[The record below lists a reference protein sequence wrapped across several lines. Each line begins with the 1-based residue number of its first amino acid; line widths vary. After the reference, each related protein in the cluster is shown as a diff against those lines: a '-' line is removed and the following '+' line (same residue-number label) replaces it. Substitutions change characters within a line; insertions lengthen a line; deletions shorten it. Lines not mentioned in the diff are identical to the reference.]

1 MTNGY
6 IDIKNTDMMLIMG
19 GNPAENHPCGFKWAI
34 EAKKVRNAKMIVV
47 DPRFTRTAATADLF
61 LQIRAGADIA
71 FLGGMIRYAIENHR
85 LAKDYLVNYT
95 NAAFIVKEGFKLPED
110 GLYSGFNAATQ
121 VYDKSTWNYEQG
133 GNVGGS
139 AEAGAATGVVTA
151 DAAAPAGGAG
161 AAVPAA
167 ATASGPA
174 QAGAPAKAGAATP
187 AAAAGQPAAAA
198 AAKPAAASAAAPAA
212 AAKPAAAGA
221 ATPAVG
227 AAKPA
232 AAAPA
237 AAAGAPPPASL
248 PPNVAYDLSLTH
260 PRCVFQLLKRQYSRY
275 TPEMVE
281 RVTGI
286 PKDEF
291 LKAADLFTSVRKD
304 GDMKKVATIIYA
316 VGWTQHTF
324 GSQIIRTAAMLQL
337 MLGNVGR
344 AGGGVNALRGHS
356 NIQGATD
363 MAGIF
368 DNLPGY
374 LKVPIPADTDFAAY
388 AKRITPA
395 AAKPSEWD
403 SFNYWSNTPKFAVS
417 LLKSMY
423 GDAAK
428 KENDW
433 AFSYLPKVDRNYS
446 WTNIWDSMYKGSVK
460 GMFAFGMNGVAI
472 GPDSQKN
479 IEALAKADWLVVG
492 EIYPDE
498 TSEFWNAP
506 GTTAEDQKKINTTV
520 YRLPCAGFAEKD
532 GSMTNSSRWLQWKN
546 VALPPP
552 GQARLDQDILAQIF
566 LKVRELYKKE
576 GGKFP
581 DPILNLAWPYTDP
594 LHPALAEVAKEI
606 NGKALA
612 DLEDPKTKQQI
623 KASQQLPGF
632 AWLKDDGTT
641 ACGNWIYC
649 GSWTEAGSQ
658 VARRGTEDPSGL
670 GIYPNWG
677 WSWPANRRV
686 LYNRASCDS
695 AGKPWDPA
703 RRQVWWSEAA
713 QKWVGN
719 DVPDFKVDSNPKDH
733 MGPFIMNA
741 EGVGRLF
748 APLALFADGPFPEH
762 YEPIESP
769 VANAFHPEQSNNPVV
784 KKFTSAADKYAKT
797 GGEFNVICTTYRL
810 TEHYHYWT
818 KNNPMNVQLI
828 PEPFVEIPVELA
840 ADLGIKGGDKVKVT
854 SIRSDYVAKAFVTRR
869 IKPMTIDGKK
879 IYQIG
884 IPIHQ
889 GFRGIAEDEGEN
901 ARTLV
906 NRLSPTV
913 FDPNA
918 YTPEFKGFL
927 VKIEKA

>member
-6 IDIKNTDMMLIMG
+6 TDIKNTDMMLIMG

-34 EAKKVRNAKMIVV
+34 EAKRIRNAKMIVV
-47 DPRFTRTAATADLF
+47 DPRFTRTAATADMF

-71 FLGGMIRYAIENHR
+71 FLGGMVNYAIANNR

-95 NAAFIVKEGFKLPED
+95 NAAFIVKDGFKLPED
-110 GLYSGFNAATQ
+110 GLYSGFDPKTQ
-121 VYDKSTWNYEQG
+121 VYDKSTWNYEAG
-133 GNVGGS
+133 GNITGQAVP
-139 AEAGAATGVVTA
+139 AAVPGQ
-151 DAAAPAGGAG
+151 AAPAG
-161 AAVPAA
+161 
-167 ATASGPA
+167 
-174 QAGAPAKAGAATP
+174 QA
-187 AAAAGQPAAAA
+187 
-198 AAKPAAASAAAPAA
+198 
-212 AAKPAAAGA
+212 PAAAGA
-221 ATPAVG
+221 PNQTAPAPPPPAATRTATPGQGAG
-227 AAKPA
+227 SATTAGNAAKPGA
-232 AAAPA
+232 TGTGGGGEAPKGFYPTEA
-237 AAAGAPPPASL
+237 VVSGKGSAGAPPPTL
-248 PPNVAYDLSLTH
+248 PPNIAYDLSLTH

-286 PKDEF
+286 PRDQF
-291 LKAADLFTSVRKD
+291 LKAADLFTSVRTG

-324 GSQIIRTAAMLQL
+324 GSQIIRTAAILQL
-337 MLGNVGR
+337 LLGNVGR

-363 MAGIF
+363 MAGIY

-374 LKVPIPADTDFAAY
+374 LKVPAPADADFATY
-388 AKRITPA
+388 AKRTTPTS
-395 AAKPSEWD
+395 AKPTEWD
-403 SFNYWSNTPKFAVS
+403 SYNYWSNTPKFAVS
-417 LLKSMY
+417 LLKAMY
-423 GDAAK
+423 GDAAT

-433 AFSYLPKVDRNYS
+433 AFHYLPKVDRNYS
-446 WTNIWDSMYKGSVK
+446 WTQIWDNMYQGKVK
-460 GMFAFGMNGVAI
+460 GIFAFGMNGVAI

-479 IEALAKADWLVVG
+479 IEALKKADWLVVG

-498 TSEFWNAP
+498 TSEFWRAP
-506 GTTAEDQKKINTTV
+506 GITRDEMAKIQTTV

-552 GQARLDQDILAQIF
+552 GQARLDQDIVAQIF
-566 LKVRELYKKE
+566 LKVRDLYKKE

-581 DPILNLAWPYTDP
+581 DPILNLTWAYTDP
-594 LHPALAEVAKEI
+594 LHPSLAEVAKEV

-623 KASQQLPGF
+623 KAGQQLPGF

-641 ACGNWIYC
+641 SCGNWLYC
-649 GSWTEAGSQ
+649 GSWTEAGPQ
-658 VARRGTEDPSGL
+658 LQRRGTEDPSGQ
-670 GIYPNWG
+670 GIYPNWA

-686 LYNRASCDS
+686 MYNRASCDP
-695 AGKPWDPA
+695 AGKPYDA
-703 RRQVWWSEAA
+703 ERRQVWWSEAG

-748 APLALFADGPFPEH
+748 APLAFFADGPFPEH

-769 VANAFHPEQSNNPVV
+769 VANAFHPQQSNNPVV
-784 KKFTSAADKYAKT
+784 KRFKTPADKFAPP
-797 GGEFNVICTTYRL
+797 GGEFKIVCTTYRL

-818 KNNPMNVQLI
+818 KNNPVNVQLI
-828 PEPFVEIPVELA
+828 PEPFIEIPVELA
-840 ADLGIKGGDKVKVT
+840 QELGVSGGEKLKVT
-854 SIRSDYVAKAFVTRR
+854 SARSFYVAKAFVTRR
-869 IKPMTIDGKK
+869 IKPMTIDGQKV
-879 IYQIG
+879 YQIG

-889 GFRGIAEDEGEN
+889 GFRGIAEDEERN
-901 ARTLV
+901 ARTLL
-906 NRLSPTV
+906 NRLTPTV

-927 VKIEKA
+927 VKVEKA